1 MGRIYLE
8 AKSKNYTKIESTKD
22 TLFMIARKNRGC
34 LGRLVRAFIGLVLAV
49 VIVVVGIPL
58 GINGY
63 VCASARPSFSTVD
76 SLSSQAASFDAD
88 AIVVLG
94 AGINWDGSPS
104 AVLKDRL
111 DTAIELYNEGV
122 ASKIIMSGDNSQS
135 SYNEVMAMALYAEDQ
150 GIPEDDVFCD
160 HAGVSTYDSMY
171 RLRYVFMVDRC
182 VIVTQEYHLYR
193 ALYDVRSFGI
203 EAYGV
208 PSDRATYA
216 NMDDYEKREV
226 LARVKDFFA
235 VLLNYEAETKSE
247 PVSLDQSGT
256 VTQWW

>member
-1 MGRIYLE
+1 
-8 AKSKNYTKIESTKD
+8 
-22 TLFMIARKNRGC
+22 MIARKNRGR
-34 LGRLVRAFIGLVLAV
+34 LVRLVRAFIGLVLAV
-49 VIVVVGIPL
+49 VIVVVGVPL

-63 VCASARPSFSTVD
+63 VCASTRPSFSTVD
-76 SLSSQAASFDAD
+76 SLSSQASSFGAD

-122 ASKIIMSGDNSQS
+122 APKIIMSGDNSQS
-135 SYNEVMAMALYAEDQ
+135 SYNEVMAMALYAEEQ

-208 PSDRATYA
+208 PSDRVTYA

-235 VLLNYEAETKSE
+235 ALLNYEAETKSE